1 MGTNWTSIIQDV
13 CIEFDIPIS
22 HLHEIISDPK
32 VMPMIR
38 GYALEYSAIDRL
50 NNILSQTT
58 WHVEKPRMNAQ
69 NGTND
74 VDIIVQHL
82 RSQKTIRIECKLAKK
97 GSFKLQNGLSPD
109 PTAQIKCMRSRT
121 LGEAM
126 IPVRAKELRVSEN
139 YLKGHADNYMC
150 HEFDIVLSSLSNAF
164 FKTDKSTLNYFWDAS
179 PQEQEFLRL
188 CGLSGESDPKKISD
202 SYFLMA
208 PAEKLSSKSRGSKCP
223 RKKCTQPDEC
233 IFVPNNPIVNFSAT
247 SGNPLAPWFR
257 VENVEAEFM
266 KFLNLD

>member
-1 MGTNWTSIIQDV
+1 MGADWTSIIQNV

-50 NNILSQTT
+50 SNILSPLA

-74 VDIIVQHL
+74 VDIIVQHFQ
-82 RSQKTIRIECKLAKK
+82 SQRTIRIECKLAKK
-97 GSFKLQNGLSPD
+97 GSFKLQNRIAPN

-121 LGEAM
+121 LGESM
-126 IPVRAKELRVSEN
+126 IPGRARELEVREDYLR
-139 YLKGHADNYMC
+139 GHADNYMC
-150 HEFDIVLSSLSNAF
+150 HEFDFVLSSLSNAF
-164 FKTDKSTLNYFWDAS
+164 FETDESTLNYFWDAS
-179 PQEQEFLRL
+179 PQEQEFLKI
-188 CGLSGESDPKKISD
+188 CGLNGESDPKKISD

-208 PAEKLSSKSRGSKCP
+208 PAEQISSKSIGLKCP
-223 RKKCTQPDEC
+223 RRKCTQPNGC
-233 IFVPNNPIVNFSAT
+233 IFVPNYPIVNFSAT
-247 SGNPLAPWFR
+247 TGSPLTPWFR
-257 VENVEAEFM
+257 VENVEAEFI
-266 KFLNLD
+266 KFLDLN